1 MRTTPFHLARTA
13 TAFLRAGLDASAP
26 AAASAVPATGPARVP
41 AGLWDTA
48 HMAPRTDIVVPGETL
63 PAVFWNAARLRGER
77 VWMRQK
83 ELGIWRAWT
92 WQQTAEAVAEIA
104 HGLMALD
111 FAPGD
116 CASILSNTVIEW
128 VLADLA
134 VLSCAGVSNGIY
146 PTDAASQV
154 HYLCEDSSTTVLF
167 VEDDEQLDKALAV
180 RAQLPR
186 LRKVVVFDMKG
197 LRDFHDPDVMS
208 LQDLRALGREHLRLH
223 PQAIDERVGQL
234 RPADLA
240 ILIYTSGTTGKP
252 KGAMHS
258 HGGLVYAMRGYNTL
272 IAQDERDERMC
283 FLPLCHVA
291 ERMGGEYFAMYTGSV
306 LNFVENP
313 ETVPENVRE
322 IAPTVFLAVPRV
334 WEKFYSGVM
343 IALKEATPLQ
353 RAAYAWA
360 IGVGERIADRVLAGQ
375 PVDGALKLQ
384 FRLARVLAL
393 DNVRKLI
400 GIHRARFL
408 VTGAA
413 PISPDLVR
421 WYLALGVP
429 MLEVW
434 GMTETGGASTGMPAD
449 RIKPGS
455 IGPATSYN
463 EVRIDE
469 GTGEIRVRGPNVFMG
484 YLNQPEKTAETIDPD
499 GWLHTGDV
507 GTVDADG
514 FFRITDRM
522 KDIIITA
529 GGKNITPS
537 ELENELKFSPY
548 ITDAVVIG
556 DARPYLTVIIMIDQ
570 ENVEKYAQDHDVP
583 FSNYASLTRAR
594 EVQDLIQGEI
604 DRVNAK
610 FARVEQIK
618 KFFLL
623 DTQLSAEDEEL
634 TPTMKLKRKLV
645 QAKYAAQI
653 DAMYAA

>member
-1 MRTTPFHLARTA
+1 M
-13 TAFLRAGLDASAP
+13 SN
-26 AAASAVPATGPARVP
+26 
-41 AGLWDTA
+41 LWDLSHIQPET
-48 HMAPRTDIVVPGETL
+48 RVVLEGDTI
-63 PAVFWNAARLRGER
+63 PAMFWHGVAQRGAQ

-83 ELGIWRAWT
+83 EFGIWRSWS
-92 WQQTAEAVAEIA
+92 WQQTGEAVHEIA
-104 HGLMALD
+104 GGLMALG
-111 FAPGD
+111 FQPGQT
-116 CASILSNTVIEW
+116 ASILSNTVVEW

-134 VLSCAGVSNGIY
+134 VLSCGGVSSGIY
-146 PTDAASQV
+146 PTDAPVQV
-154 HYLCEDSSTTVLF
+154 QYLCEDSGTRILF
-167 VEDDEQLDKALAV
+167 VEDDEQLDKALEI
-180 RAQLPR
+180 RAALPG
-186 LRKVVVFDMKG
+186 LAKIIVFDMEG
-197 LRDFHDPDVMS
+197 LRDLADDDVMG
-208 LQDLRALGREHLRLH
+208 LDKLRALGREYNAAH
-223 PQAIDERVGQL
+223 PDEMMQRVQAC
-234 RPADLA
+234 RPEDLA
-240 ILIYTSGTTGKP
+240 ILVYTSGTTGRP

-258 HGGLVYAMRGYNTL
+258 HRGLVYTVRGYNTL
-272 IAQDERDERMC
+272 ISRTSADECMC
-283 FLPLCHVA
+283 FLPLCHIA
-291 ERMGGEYFAMYTGSV
+291 ERLGGEYFALYTGSI

-322 IAPTVFLAVPRV
+322 IAPTVFTAVPRV

-343 IALKEATPLQ
+343 ITLKEASPMQ
-353 RAAYAWA
+353 QAAYAWS
-360 IGVGERIADRVLAGQ
+360 IGVGAQIADQVLASK
-375 PVDGALKLQ
+375 PVDGFLRFK
-384 FRLARVLAL
+384 FTLARWLAL
-393 DNVRKLI
+393 NNVRKLI

-413 PISPDLVR
+413 PISPELVK

-434 GMTETGGASTGMPAD
+434 GMTESCGAASGVPAA

-455 IGPATSYN
+455 IGPAASYN
-463 EVRIDE
+463 EMKIDPA
-469 GTGEIRVRGPNVFMG
+469 TGEILVRGQNVFMG
-484 YLNQPEKTAETIDPD
+484 YLNQPEKTAETIDAE

-507 GTVDADG
+507 GTVDEEG

-556 DARPYLTVIIMIDQ
+556 DKLPYLTVIIMIDQ
-570 ENVEKYAQDHDVP
+570 ENVEKYAQDSDVP
-583 FSNYASLTRAR
+583 FSNYASLTRAP
-594 EVQDLIQGEI
+594 EVQALIQAEI
-604 DRVNAK
+604 DRVNGK

-645 QAKYAAQI
+645 QQKYAPQI
-653 DAMYAA
+653 QAMYGQRA